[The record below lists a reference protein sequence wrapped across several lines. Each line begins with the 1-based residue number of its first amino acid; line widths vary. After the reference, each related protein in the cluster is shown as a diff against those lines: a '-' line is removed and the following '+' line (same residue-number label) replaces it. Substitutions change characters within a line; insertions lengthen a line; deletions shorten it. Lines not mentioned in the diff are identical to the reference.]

1 MSELRARRSI
11 RRGRPARPFLTA
23 LTIAVAL
30 LAAACT
36 SPKPQAPGGLPTA
49 AVSPQPAR
57 SAVPPDTPAGA
68 QLRWLIA
75 AAAHLPVSGAQLR
88 AHFDPAF
95 LAQVSPT
102 VINEALLQEAISIR
116 LLAVRV
122 SELSTIVADVST
134 YHGSSRAQVLLAV
147 DRRGLVSLLRI
158 SPASTGPVPAS
169 WAGVARHPALG
180 RPPGAPARG
189 RRQ

>member
-11 RRGRPARPFLTA
+11 WRGRPARPFLAA

-49 AVSPQPAR
+49 AGSPQPAR
-57 SAVPPDTPAGA
+57 PAVPPDTPAGA

-75 AAAHLPVSGAQLR
+75 AAAHLPLSDAAVR

-102 VINEALLQEAISIR
+102 LINEALLQQVISIR
-116 LLAVRV
+116 
-122 SELSTIVADVST
+122 
-134 YHGSSRAQVLLAV
+134 
-147 DRRGLVSLLRI
+147 
-158 SPASTGPVPAS
+158 
-169 WAGVARHPALG
+169 
-180 RPPGAPARG
+180 
-189 RRQ
+189 